1 MDIFGTGMRRARE
14 RVVMALG
21 ALVLLVAPQADA
33 TGSTSGSTP
42 EIMPLEAVR
51 AGMTGYGLT
60 EFAAGGIDTFGV
72 LVIGIQDR
80 SRTAGSL
87 ILVEVSGHDLETS
100 GIAQGMSGSPV
111 YLEGR
116 LAGALAFGW
125 GGALRPIA
133 GVTPVEE
140 MASLPTG
147 AVTLSMLP
155 PSTLPGSSPSPVGR
169 GVDLARN
176 LGWSAGDPVPAE
188 VPAWPSA
195 DELLRDLVP
204 ELGRAAGADGHP
216 QGWFSSRPGEPRVT
230 AATSGVGQPASGLSS
245 GSACA
250 VPLVMGD
257 ALLGVV
263 GTTTWVD
270 GEDVFMMGHPFMQ
283 RGPVRWPLAT
293 ARVITVLPSR
303 QMSFKMAGIGEL
315 VGTVYHDQ
323 RAGLSGKLGPVP
335 DMIPVRVEVA
345 GPRGDREYS
354 FQVLDDPAMTPALV
368 FWCLYNSLLVEGDD
382 ASEQTIRYHITQ
394 RWRGEADLESDPL
407 VLEGIATGP
416 AGARGLAAA
425 WMAPVAMLL
434 DNDDQRVSL
443 TGVTARI
450 SLQRPAAGAE
460 ITGLAGPAQ
469 IWTDSDSLV
478 CQVRLRPSRGPL
490 RTVRAAVKL
499 PEYLQPGKYR
509 LVAASEADLFALE
522 SMRLGGAPRTETL
535 ADVVSLLRTPRSAD
549 RLVLALVAPG
559 GGLVIGGKEYANLPG
574 RFSRLL
580 EQSAPGAHPPL
591 AHLPARTAMNVP
603 WALQG
608 SAVVKLELNARAGG
622 IDARSRP

>member
-1 MDIFGTGMRRARE
+1 MDIFGTGMRRAGA
-14 RVVMALG
+14 RVAVALG
-21 ALVLLVAPQADA
+21 ALVLLVAPPAGA
-33 TGSTSGSTP
+33 AGRPSGSAP

-60 EFAAGGIDTFGV
+60 EFAADGIDTFGV
-72 LVIGIQDR
+72 RVIGIQDR

-100 GIAQGMSGSPV
+100 GIAQGMSGSPIF
-111 YLEGR
+111 LEGR

-125 GGALRPIA
+125 GGSLRPIA

-147 AVTLSMLP
+147 AVALSVLS
-155 PSTLPGSSPSPVGR
+155 PSALSESSPSPAGR
-169 GVDLARN
+169 GVGLARD
-176 LGWSAGDPVPAE
+176 LGWPAGDLVPAQA
-188 VPAWPSA
+188 PAWPSA
-195 DELLRDLVP
+195 DELLQALVP
-204 ELGRAAGADGHP
+204 ELGSSAGTNGHP

-230 AATSGVGQPASGLSS
+230 AVTSGAEHSSAGLSS

-323 RAGLSGKLGPVP
+323 RAGLSGKLGPMP
-335 DMIPVRVEVA
+335 EMIPVGVKVD
-345 GPRGDREYS
+345 GPRGEREYS

-394 RWRGEADLESDPL
+394 RWRGEADLETDPL

-416 AGARGLAAA
+416 AGARGLTAA

-434 DNDDQRVSL
+434 NNDDQRVSL

-450 SLQRPAAGAE
+450 SLQRPAADAE
-460 ITGLAGPAQ
+460 ITGLDGPAEF
-469 IWTDSDSLV
+469 WTDSDSLV

-490 RTVRAAVKL
+490 RTVRVAVKL
-499 PEYLQPGKYR
+499 PEYLQPGNYR
-509 LVAASEADLFALE
+509 LVAASQADLFALE
-522 SMRLGGAPRTETL
+522 SQRLGGTPRTETL
-535 ADVVSLLRTPRSAD
+535 ADIVSLLRTPRSAD
-549 RLVLALVAPG
+549 RLVVALVAPG
-559 GGLVIGGKEYANLPG
+559 GGLVIDGKEYANLPG

-591 AHLPARTAMNVP
+591 AHLPARTAMDVP

-608 SAVVKLELNARAGG
+608 SAVVNLELNARAGG